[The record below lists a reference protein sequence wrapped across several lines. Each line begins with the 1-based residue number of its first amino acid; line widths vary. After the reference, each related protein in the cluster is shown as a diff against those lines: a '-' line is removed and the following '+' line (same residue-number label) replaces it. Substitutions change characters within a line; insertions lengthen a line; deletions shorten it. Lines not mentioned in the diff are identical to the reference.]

1 MSRPDGRLLVT
12 VPFVCELH
20 EEPYD
25 FYRYTNH
32 GLRHLLEH
40 AGFTG
45 IEVRPLTG
53 WYSTISQVLRH
64 NGLAT
69 RSQSPSRRTR
79 AAAYSALVA
88 SELLRRAA
96 PRLDHLDERQ
106 ALPLGWV
113 ATATRS

>member
-25 FYRYTNH
+25 FYRYTSH
-32 GLRHLLEH
+32 GLRYLLEG

-45 IEVRPLTG
+45 IEIQPLTG
-53 WYSTISQVLRH
+53 WYSTISQILRH

-79 AAAYSALVA
+79 AAAFSALVA

-96 PRLDHLDERQ
+96 PRLDSLDERR

-113 ATATRS
+113 ATATRG